1 MGRLLGTAILWT
13 HAVAGA
19 LWIGTSASFAI
30 AGLALAPRSDEQR
43 QFVER
48 RASRINGLAMF
59 SAIVLVLTGMLNLGR
74 VFQMRAGS
82 LSPVFLYVLGVKIVL
97 YLAMLMALRIAMRA
111 IPAMRF
117 DLEQESHDEV
127 PRAMRTMLRAHIATL
142 AMGSIAM
149 ILGLWLVGS

>member
-1 MGRLLGTAILWT
+1 LFGTVILWT
-13 HAVAGA
+13 HAIAGA
-19 LWIGTSASFAI
+19 LWIGASASFAI
-30 AGLALAPRSDEQR
+30 AGLALAARSDEQQR
-43 QFVER
+43 FVAR
-48 RASRINGLAMF
+48 GAPRINGLAMI

-82 LSPVFLYVLGVKIVL
+82 LSRVFLYVLAVKIVL
-97 YLAMLMALRIAMRA
+97 YLAMLMTLGAAMRST
-111 IPAMRF
+111 PAMRF
-117 DLEQESHDEV
+117 DLEQGSRDAV

>member
-1 MGRLLGTAILWT
+1 MWT
-13 HAVAGA
+13 HALAGA
-19 LWIGTSASFAI
+19 LWIGASASFTI
-30 AGLALAPRSDEQR
+30 AGLALAAGSDEQR
-43 QFVER
+43 RFVER
-48 RASRINGLAMF
+48 GGPRINGLAMF

-82 LSPVFLYVLGVKIVL
+82 LSTIFLYVLAVKIVL
-97 YLAMLMALRIAMRA
+97 YLAMLMTLGAALRS
-111 IPAMRF
+111 IPAMRS
-117 DLEQESHDEV
+117 DLEQGSQDAV